1 MTRPSIFRCFFFLY
15 RSLNFP
21 AKKIKQ
27 TAGVARRSAV
37 ATPQQER
44 RRRRRRSVDVVVA
57 AVVAVVVVVGVS
69 PRRRRCRSIASFGSC
84 VCVCVCVCFL
94 VTVFFCSH
102 PPAGGDQWP
111 SDFLPQS
118 APSSPSSAKT
128 RHPPVS
134 RTTRETKDGE
144 TRAARRSGAING
156 RRRARQQQQQ
166 QQQQQQHG
174 RTSKRKRFE
183 TILRLFSAASRNS
196 ARAIPPPLLSLSLSL
211 SLSLFPCVCFYIK
224 ELVLGRFASL
234 PPASVERDTPPTEV
248 AVGADEYGRQKVTVS
263 PEMTSS
269 SANENE
275 PITSGEAESVRR
287 AGHP

>member
-1 MTRPSIFRCFFFLY
+1 MTRPSIFRCFLFLY

-21 AKKIKQ
+21 AKKKNKLP
-27 TAGVARRSAV
+27 ASHEEAPLLRHSK
-37 ATPQQER
+37 
-44 RRRRRRSVDVVVA
+44 S
-57 AVVAVVVVVGVS
+57 VVVVVVVVLMLLLLLLLPLLLLLACLHVGGDVDPS
-69 PRRRRCRSIASFGSC
+69 HLLARVC
-84 VCVCVCVCFL
+84 VCVCVCVFWL
-94 VTVFFCSH
+94 RFFFCSH

-196 ARAIPPPLLSLSLSL
+196 ARAIPPPPSLLSLSLSL
-211 SLSLFPCVCFYIK
+211 SLFFRVCVFTSK
-224 ELVLGRFASL
+224 NSFW
-234 PPASVERDTPPTEV
+234 D
-248 AVGADEYGRQKVTVS
+248 VS
-263 PEMTSS
+263 HRCHRRPS
-269 SANENE
+269 SATLR
-275 PITSGEAESVRR
+275 PPRWQSVRTSTVGR
-287 AGHP
+287 R

>member
-94 VTVFFCSH
+94 GKVFFLLSSACRRRSMAERLPSAECSFQSVVGKNTA
-102 PPAGGDQWP
+102 PTGEPNDTRNKRRRNTCGAPFRSDQWP
-111 SDFLPQS
+111 
-118 APSSPSSAKT
+118 
-128 RHPPVS
+128 PP
-134 RTTRETKDGE
+134 RPTTTTTATATATTRTYIKEETVRNNPPIVFRSVE
-144 TRAARRSGAING
+144 EFRTRN
-156 RRRARQQQQQ
+156 
-166 QQQQQQHG
+166 
-174 RTSKRKRFE
+174 
-183 TILRLFSAASRNS
+183 
-196 ARAIPPPLLSLSLSL
+196 PPPPSLLSLSLSL
-211 SLSLFPCVCFYIK
+211 SLFFRVCVFTSK
-224 ELVLGRFASL
+224 NSFW
-234 PPASVERDTPPTEV
+234 D
-248 AVGADEYGRQKVTVS
+248 VS
-263 PEMTSS
+263 HRCHRRPS
-269 SANENE
+269 SATLR
-275 PITSGEAESVRR
+275 PPRWQSVRTSTVGR
-287 AGHP
+287 R